1 MLPGVGHV
9 LQLRI
14 SVTNIGS
21 AKMDAIQ
28 NKTGVAISFPAAI
41 QTSAPHRRT
50 DKWWPDIPGGAG
62 GSGGLLFGPG
72 ATAET
77 PDPVKLPP
85 ETRGADDVRFILVR
99 RPPRRSYWTPRW
111 QQ

>member
-21 AKMDAIQ
+21 AKMDPIQ

-41 QTSAPHRRT
+41 QTSAPHMRT
-50 DKWWPDIPGGAG
+50 DKWWPDIPGGARGSG

-72 ATAET
+72 GDGGDAGSGEAATRDA
-77 PDPVKLPP
+77 
-85 ETRGADDVRFILVR
+85 R
-99 RPPRRSYWTPRW
+99 RRRCPLHLGPQAAST
-111 QQ
+111 